1 MGKRYFVI
9 SDIHG
14 HYNEMTNALL
24 ENGYNYKNDLHHLI
38 VIGDLFD
45 RGLQSKE
52 VLEYLYPLSI
62 EGKAT
67 IILGNH
73 ENFLVELLEGNYN
86 RVKFNIKYNGTGATL
101 NSLSDTNIESGSK
114 FDNIRERIINKYP
127 YILEWI
133 KSFPLYLEIGK
144 YIFVHGGIDGNN
156 SNWRSGSQRDFVWS
170 RQNDL
175 PPIPGKT
182 IVVGHSRIA
191 TIRYPNVNYN
201 RLIAFEPE
209 AFKILHKNGKIF
221 IDSFV
226 EVSKFINVLILDLE

>member
-1 MGKRYFVI
+1 MEKRYFVI

-14 HYNEMTNALL
+14 HYNEMINALE
-24 ENGYNYKNDLHHLI
+24 ENGYNHKNDFHHLI

-73 ENFLVELLEGNYN
+73 ENFLVELLEGDYN
-86 RVKFNIKYNGTGATL
+86 RVKFNVKHNGTGETL
-101 NSLSDTNIESGSK
+101 NSLSGINIDKSK
-114 FDNIRERIINKYP
+114 FSDIREKIIGKYP

-133 KSFPLYLEIGK
+133 KSFPPYLELGN
-144 YIFVHGGIDGNN
+144 YIFVHGGINGSN
-156 SNWRSGSQRDFVWS
+156 SNWRSGSNRDFVWS

-175 PPIPGKT
+175 PPISGKT

-191 TIRYPNVNYN
+191 TIRYPNVNYKK
-201 RLIAFEPE
+201 LITLEPE
-209 AFKILHKNGKIF
+209 AFKILHKKGKIF